1 MQTDW
6 FLWIFIKWCFY
17 EFLHFYL
24 SYLSINCIRSCCCW
38 QLKMIRC
45 HWCLFVHLSLWVLSI
60 KLRVLLLFRQ
70 LWAVYRNTHTIL
82 LRSFV
87 VPPRKMMFTFV
98 TATEKTNNN
107 NNPSRLFQ
115 LCHTRH
121 IYGAR
126 MPFNFYLPLIYVV
139 DFCCSWCSDYEEVFY
154 FYRALSNCNDCLTL
168 RPRGSQQ
175 QQPCRCRCRC
185 RSHRKIKVR
194 TYWHRQSLI
203 WNVLHIHA
211 NTHRDRKR
219 ENITIVGMFIV
230 SFPFF
235 NIVCWQT
242 NKQTRT

>member
-121 IYGAR
+121 I
-126 MPFNFYLPLIYVV
+126 
-139 DFCCSWCSDYEEVFY
+139 WCSDAIQLLF
-154 FYRALSNCNDCLTL
+154 T
-168 RPRGSQQ
+168 
-175 QQPCRCRCRC
+175 
-185 RSHRKIKVR
+185 
-194 TYWHRQSLI
+194 
-203 WNVLHIHA
+203 A
-211 NTHRDRKR
+211 NLCCWFLLQLVVHYP
-219 ENITIVGMFIV
+219 IVTIVSHCGHAVHNNSSHVVVVVVVDHIA
-230 SFPFF
+230 
-235 NIVCWQT
+235 
-242 NKQTRT
+242 K